1 MLYKYIIIDYFCFFY
16 INFIK
21 MLTYHV
27 PVLLKDTINML
38 VTNRDGIYIDLTF
51 GGGGHSKAILN
62 AISPKGLVIAFD
74 YDISSLQEAKKIQN
88 KNFIFINANNIFF
101 NHFLKYYNIQ
111 KVHGIFADLG
121 VSSHQLDTPER
132 GFSTRFQGPLDMR
145 MDKRN
150 TLTAKKI
157 INTYPEEKIYHI
169 LCRYGEIKNAKK
181 IAYNICMY
189 RSKHSIYTTE
199 QLRDIIM
206 YNNRNTNKNKILS
219 QVYQAFRIEVNQEL
233 NNISL
238 FLPKAKELLLSKG
251 RLAIISYHSLEDR
264 IVKHFFKF
272 GEINKN
278 NLDTDLYGNYNKC
291 FNIITKKPITPSYE
305 EIRYN
310 NRSRSAKLRV
320 CEKI

>member
-1 MLYKYIIIDYFCFFY
+1 
-16 INFIK
+16 
-21 MLTYHV
+21 
-27 PVLLKDTINML
+27 
-38 VTNRDGIYIDLTF
+38 
-51 GGGGHSKAILN
+51 
-62 AISPKGLVIAFD
+62 
-74 YDISSLQEAKKIQN
+74 
-88 KNFIFINANNIFF
+88 
-101 NHFLKYYNIQ
+101 
-111 KVHGIFADLG
+111 
-121 VSSHQLDTPER
+121 
-132 GFSTRFQGPLDMR
+132 
-145 MDKRN
+145 
-150 TLTAKKI
+150 
-157 INTYPEEKIYHI
+157 
-169 LCRYGEIKNAKK
+169 
-181 IAYNICMY
+181 MY
-189 RSKHSIYTTE
+189 RSKHSIDTTE
-199 QLRDIIM
+199 QLKDIIM

>member
-1 MLYKYIIIDYFCFFY
+1 
-16 INFIK
+16 

-27 PVLLKDTINML
+27 PVLLEDTINML

-150 TLTAKKI
+150 T
-157 INTYPEEKIYHI
+157 
-169 LCRYGEIKNAKK
+169 
-181 IAYNICMY
+181 
-189 RSKHSIYTTE
+189 
-199 QLRDIIM
+199 
-206 YNNRNTNKNKILS
+206 
-219 QVYQAFRIEVNQEL
+219 
-233 NNISL
+233 
-238 FLPKAKELLLSKG
+238 
-251 RLAIISYHSLEDR
+251 
-264 IVKHFFKF
+264 
-272 GEINKN
+272 
-278 NLDTDLYGNYNKC
+278 
-291 FNIITKKPITPSYE
+291 
-305 EIRYN
+305 
-310 NRSRSAKLRV
+310 
-320 CEKI
+320 